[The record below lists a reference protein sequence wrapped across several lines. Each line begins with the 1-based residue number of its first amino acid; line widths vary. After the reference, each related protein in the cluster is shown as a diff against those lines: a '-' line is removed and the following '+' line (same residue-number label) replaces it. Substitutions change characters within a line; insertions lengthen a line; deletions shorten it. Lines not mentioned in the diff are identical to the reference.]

1 MGNSSMCEIQ
11 QKITGCQR
19 DVLYKI
25 VEQRQDTK
33 LEFKLEQKAS
43 SNLAAEYLG
52 ILKMQVISF
61 YSSPILNFP
70 VEISREDNH
79 FKRTFLL
86 SLLSKLTPSSI
97 NTQINTYTLAEIK
110 RDGNCNLIAWE
121 SQSYQPTLQNLFC
134 LNTVLILKTRI

>member
-43 SNLAAEYLG
+43 SNLAAESLG